1 MLKGADRM
9 RVLLISDAQSDTDE
23 LAAAILAA
31 GHQRVDKSDLHG
43 DYAYRLEGLSIELVI
58 LKVSVVKREMLKELH
73 LLSMPV
79 VIFAETQGDIGAD
92 VVIQSGVSAYVVDG
106 FKSKRVGAV
115 IDLAQARFK
124 QVEGLK
130 LQLFKSRQELEE
142 RKEIDRAKGIIMKQK
157 GCSEADAY
165 QALRK
170 TAMDQNRRIGEV
182 ARNIVSLAALLS

>member
-1 MLKGADRM
+1 M
-9 RVLLISDAQSDTDE
+9 RVLLISETQSDTEE
-23 LAAAILAA
+23 LATAILAA
-31 GHQRVDKSDLHG
+31 GHQLVGRSDLQG
-43 DYAYRLEGLSIELVI
+43 GYVYRLEGLAIELII
-58 LKVSVVKREMLKELH
+58 LAVRVVKREMLKELH

-79 VIFAETQGDIGAD
+79 VIFADMQGDID
-92 VVIQSGVSAYVVDG
+92 TDMVIQSGVGAYVVDG

-130 LQLFKSRQELEE
+130 LQLVKSRQELEE

-170 TAMDQNRRIGEV
+170 TAMDQNRRIAEV
-182 ARNIVSLAALLS
+182 ARSIVSLAALLS

>member
-1 MLKGADRM
+1 M
-9 RVLLISDAQSDTDE
+9 RVLLISDALSDIDE

-31 GHQRVDKSDLHG
+31 GHQLVDKSDLHG
-43 DYAYRLEGLSIELVI
+43 GYAYRLEGLAIELVI

-79 VIFAETQGDIGAD
+79 VIFAETQGDIDAD
-92 VVIQSGVSAYVVDG
+92 GVIQSGVSAYVVDG
-106 FKSKRVGAV
+106 FKGKRVSAV

-130 LQLFKSRQELEE
+130 LQLFRSRQELEE

-157 GCSEADAY
+157 GCSEEDAY

-170 TAMDQNRRIGEV
+170 TAMDQNRRIADV
-182 ARNIVSLAALLS
+182 AKNIVSLAGLLG